1 MSCYSLTRT
10 QRLPIDIPTAWDFFS
25 SPYNLQAITPAYMNF
40 RILNEVGRMYAGQII
55 TYKVSPVAGIPLFW
69 MTEITHVR
77 EGEYF
82 VDEQRKGPYA
92 MWHHQHFFKPI
103 PDGVEM
109 TDIVNYELP
118 LGILGD
124 IAHAIFVKKQ
134 VESIFEHRHRVLEE
148 RFGRYQG

>member
-1 MSCYSLTRT
+1 
-10 QRLPIDIPTAWDFFS
+10 
-25 SPYNLQAITPAYMNF
+25 
-40 RILNEVGRMYAGQII
+40 MYAGQII
-55 TYKVSPVAGIPLFW
+55 TYRVSPVLGIPLFW

-103 PDGVEM
+103 PGGVEM

-124 IAHAIFVKKQ
+124 IAHLLFVKKQ
-134 VESIFEHRHRVLEE
+134 VEGIFEYRVKALED

>member
-10 QRLPIDIPTAWDFFS
+10 QSLPIDIQTAWDFFS
-25 SPYNLQAITPAYMNF
+25 SPYNLQAITPAYMDF
-40 RILNEVGRMYAGQII
+40 RILNDVGRMYAGQII

-77 EGEYF
+77 EREYF

-92 MWHHQHFFKPI
+92 MWHHQHFFKLI
-103 PDGVEM
+103 PGGVEM
-109 TDIVNYELP
+109 TDIVHYELP
-118 LGILGD
+118 LGILGE
-124 IAHAIFVKKQ
+124 IAHVIFVKKQ
-134 VESIFEHRHRVLEE
+134 VEEIFEHRYRVLEE

>member
-1 MSCYSLTRT
+1 MSCYTLTRT
-10 QRLPIDIPTAWDFFS
+10 QRLPIDIRTAWDFFS
-25 SPYNLQAITPAYMNF
+25 SPHNLQAITPAYMNF
-40 RILNEVGRMYAGQII
+40 RILNEVGPMYAGQII
-55 TYKVSPVAGIPLFW
+55 TYKVSPIASIPLFW

-103 PDGVEM
+103 PGGIEM
-109 TDIVNYELP
+109 TDIVNYEIP

-124 IAHAIFVKKQ
+124 IAHLLFVKKQ
-134 VESIFEHRHRVLEE
+134 VEGIFEYRVKALED